1 MKVRWKPDRYFFL
14 GMVGAVLIG
23 VAVAHHLGWYRG
35 GTGSHVNPATVWSE
49 VQSSEL
55 SWSIGSSS
63 APVSVIELLDLGCP
77 VCASFYEDSWTFIRA
92 AVDSGTVAYT
102 SFPFP
107 LPVHP
112 NAMEAAL
119 VADCAGRQ
127 GQRYYWTARP
137 LFYSA
142 QDVWT
147 REYPVLD
154 RLIELVMPLGVDR
167 QELESCLR
175 ETGVAYRGELM
186 ATWLRMIE
194 AGVDRTPFVLV
205 DGEVVDWTTLRSHI
219 EERLR

>member
-1 MKVRWKPDRYFFL
+1 MKWKPDRYFLL
-14 GMVGAVLIG
+14 GVAGAAVVGT
-23 VAVAHHLGWYRG
+23 AVAHHAGWYQS
-35 GTGSHVNPATVWSE
+35 GTRPHVNAKAVWNE

-55 SWSIGSSS
+55 SWSIGRTS

-77 VCASFYEDSWTFIRA
+77 ACASFYEDSWAYIRA

-119 VADCAGRQ
+119 VADCAGQ
-127 GQRYYWTARP
+127 QDQTYYWAARP
-137 LFYSA
+137 LFYSSQNA
-142 QDVWT
+142 WT
-147 REYPVLD
+147 SEYPILD
-154 RLIELVMPLGVDR
+154 RLVELVMQLGVDR
-167 QELESCLR
+167 QELEFCLR

-186 ATWLRMIE
+186 AAWLRMVE

-205 DGEVVDWTTLRSHI
+205 DEEVVDWTTLRSHI